1 MNSPATPQ
9 LEITGLSR
17 AFDGVPALQNVDLT
31 VRRGESVVLIGE
43 SGSGKT
49 LLLKCI
55 LGLIEPDSGVIRIG
69 GDDMAEMSGAEHE
82 QAVRR
87 VGMLFQR
94 SALFDSLPVWE
105 NICFRPLQEK
115 RLDRVAAH
123 ELAVKKLA
131 MVGLG
136 ADVAD
141 LLPSELSGG
150 MQKRVGLARAIAD
163 DPEILFLDEPTAG
176 LDPIMSNVINDM
188 IRQIVSDLGATVI
201 SIDSDMAGVR
211 RIADR
216 VVMLQQGAK
225 IWDGPTAGLDQ
236 SGNADVA
243 AFIGSK
249 PLPSLAQRRA
259 G

>member
-1 MNSPATPQ
+1 MTGPATPL
-9 LEITGLSR
+9 LEVTGLSR
-17 AFDGVPALQNVDLT
+17 AFDGVPALQDVDLA
-31 VRRGESVVLIGE
+31 VHRGESVVLIGE

-55 LGLIEPDSGVIRIG
+55 LGLIETDSGIIRIG
-69 GDDMAEMSGAEHE
+69 GDDLAEMSGAEHE

-115 RLDRVAAH
+115 RLDRAGARD
-123 ELAVKKLA
+123 LAVEKLA
-131 MVGLG
+131 MVGLD

-150 MQKRVGLARAIAD
+150 MQKRVGLARAVAD

-201 SIDSDMAGVR
+201 SIDSDMAGMR

-225 IWDGPTAGLDQ
+225 VWDGPTADLDQ
-236 SGNADVA
+236 SGNEDLAT
-243 AFIGSK
+243 FIGSK
-249 PLPSLAQRRA
+249 PLPTLTERRA